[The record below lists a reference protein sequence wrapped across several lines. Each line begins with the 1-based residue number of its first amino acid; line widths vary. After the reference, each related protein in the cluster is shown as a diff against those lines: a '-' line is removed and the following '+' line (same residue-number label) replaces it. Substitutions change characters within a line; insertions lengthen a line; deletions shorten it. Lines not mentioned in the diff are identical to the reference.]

1 MANSTPS
8 YSPHNALWFLEREF
22 KTVWNFFFFFD
33 WLNLKNRRYPYRS
46 LCITV
51 MNAPT
56 QKEST
61 NIIPS
66 LFPLQIIFFCQRR
79 KFVCILTRR
88 CFLSF
93 IAVSWTSCLRYAAG
107 YLYWHCSLS
116 GLATRSVYPIFMLKV
131 SCFLAVNFIPVSAA
145 PLLCAIRYGKSN
157 SEGVCSAEFRAVLI
171 GFSLRAKTR
180 CHATTNQRR
189 CRDSF
194 RAMSM
199 PYNFSLRMSHFSYG
213 WIERVKQMAVLASA
227 MSLVYQTSA

>member
-8 YSPHNALWFLEREF
+8 CSPRNALWILEREF

-51 MNAPT
+51 VNAPT

-116 GLATRSVYPIFMLKV
+116 GLATRSVYPIFMPKV
-131 SCFLAVNFIPVSAA
+131 SCFLAVNFIPVSVPV
-145 PLLCAIRYGKSN
+145 PLVCDSIWKIQFWRRLLRRVPRSSNWLFLTRQNSLPCDSQSKTLQGFHQSYVNAI
-157 SEGVCSAEFRAVLI
+157 
-171 GFSLRAKTR
+171 
-180 CHATTNQRR
+180 
-189 CRDSF
+189 
-194 RAMSM
+194 
-199 PYNFSLRMSHFSYG
+199 
-213 WIERVKQMAVLASA
+213 
-227 MSLVYQTSA
+227 